1 MKKVK
6 IGVLGAGRGKT
17 MMKYC
22 LHSQNAELV
31 AVCDFYEPFL
41 EDLKK
46 MNEKENEEMAKG
58 ITYYTDFE

>member
-46 MNEKENEEMAKG
+46 
-58 ITYYTDFE
+58 